1 VGYSTREIAV
11 NGRTTI
17 TTSLKMLSQQLADF
31 SVQVSTGYQTLPK
44 ERATG
49 SFAFVDNQLLNRR
62 VSTDVLSKLEGVV
75 PGLLVN
81 RNVNTVNNPNGIDI
95 SIRGYSTLFA
105 NAQPL
110 IVVDNFPYDG
120 NIANI
125 NPNDIESVSVLKDA
139 AASSIWGV
147 QSGNGVIVITTK
159 KGHRNQKMGI
169 EVNANVTVGAK
180 PDLFYSPDFLDSKDF
195 IGVEQSLFNQGYY
208 DARLTDPT
216 HPPVSPVVQLLADQ
230 RSGLLSTG
238 EVTGQINAL
247 QNMDVRNDLKKYFYQ
262 HSVNQQYAV
271 NLRGGGNTN
280 DYVFSVG
287 YDNNLANLVGNS
299 NDRFTLKALNN
310 FYPVKNLEV
319 SAEVNYTQSS
329 IHSNSPVSGITTG
342 GGYATVYPY
351 AQLADPHG
359 NALSI
364 VKDYNQSWVSDPA
377 AQAGLLNWQYKPLD
391 ELKYA
396 DNSSKLIDNRLVAGI
411 KYSFLQGFSAEVK
424 YQYEKTNAWAN
435 NNYSDSTYYARDL
448 INQYT
453 NLTASN
459 KYPIPVGGI
468 LQQNNSAVSSNRL
481 RGQLNYSHRWKQQ
494 HELTAIAGAEV
505 NQAVTERNIPA
516 TTYGYNATN
525 GSYQNVDLVDR
536 FIISPS
542 QTLALIPNSQG
553 FGKLTDR
560 YVSYYGNAA
569 YTFLSRY
576 TLSASGRIDKSNLFG
591 VNTNQKSVP
600 LWSVGGKWA
609 IDKEVFYTINK
620 WLPVLQLRATYGY
633 NGNLNKSAT
642 AVTTIQQL
650 SNSYYF
656 GLPYAQIAS
665 PGNPELRWEK
675 DRMVNFGLDF
685 GLKDNLLSGSIEYYL
700 KEGID
705 LFGNSPLAPSTGLS
719 SFFGNTADTKGHGW
733 ELTLNLQTITTRNFH
748 WTTNFLLSYAQ
759 DKVTR
764 YDVPFDAANYLSA
777 NADANSGYSLT
788 PTVGKPIFSI
798 YSYRSAGLT
807 HTTGDP
813 QGYLN
818 GKISTDYASIIGTA
832 TFDSLHFN
840 GSARPTTFGSFR
852 NTLSYKSFSLSF
864 NILYK
869 LNYFFH
875 RTSIT
880 YASLYQTWVGHKDFS
895 KRWQQPG
902 DETKT
907 KVPSM
912 PSLANLNGNR
922 DNFYRNSDALVDKG
936 DHIRLQDITL
946 SYDLDNPVWA
956 GRAFSHISV
965 YCYINNVGILWKAN
979 HDGLDPDLFASG
991 LPLPRT
997 IALGIK
1003 TNF

>member
-1 VGYSTREIAV
+1 LSILTLFSQPTYKSGPVIHIPVTIVNSNNQSPIAGVLLQLKKSNARSVTDANGKTSINLAFATDTLIISHIAYLPKRIAV
-11 NGRTTI
+11 QAGN
-17 TTSLKMLSQQLADF
+17 TSPLLISLQENTQQLQE
-31 SVQVSTGYQTLPK
+31 VTVSTGYQTLPK

-125 NPNDIESVSVLKDA
+125 NPNDVESVSVLKDA

-180 PDLFYSPDFLDSKDF
+180 PDLFYNPDFLDSKDF
-195 IGVEQSLFNQGYY
+195 ISVEQSLFNQGYY
-208 DARLTDPT
+208 DSKLTDPT

-230 RSGLLSTG
+230 RSGLLSAG

-287 YDNNLANLVGNS
+287 YDNNLDNLVGNS

-342 GGYATVYPY
+342 GGYATIYPY

-359 NALSI
+359 NALAI

-377 AQAGLLNWQYKPLD
+377 AQAGLLNWAYKPLD

-396 DNSSKLIDNRLVAGI
+396 DNSSKLIDNRLVAGV
-411 KYSFLQGFSAEVK
+411 KYSFLQGLSAEVK

-435 NNYSDSTYYARDL
+435 NNYSDSTYYARNL
-448 INQYT
+448 INEYT

-505 NQAVTERNIPA
+505 NQAITERDIPA

-542 QTLALIPNSQG
+542 RTSALIPNSQG

-609 IDKEVFYTINK
+609 IDREAFYTINK

-642 AVTTIQQL
+642 AVTTIRQS

-685 GLKDNLLSGSIEYYL
+685 GLKNNLLSGSIEYYL
-700 KEGID
+700 KKGID
-705 LFGNSPLAPSTGLS
+705 LFGNSPL
-719 SFFGNTADTKGHGW
+719 
-733 ELTLNLQTITTRNFH
+733 E
-748 WTTNFLLSYAQ
+748 
-759 DKVTR
+759 
-764 YDVPFDAANYLSA
+764 
-777 NADANSGYSLT
+777 
-788 PTVGKPIFSI
+788 
-798 YSYRSAGLT
+798 
-807 HTTGDP
+807 
-813 QGYLN
+813 
-818 GKISTDYASIIGTA
+818 IGT
-832 TFDSLHFN
+832 
-840 GSARPTTFGSFR
+840 
-852 NTLSYKSFSLSF
+852 K
-864 NILYK
+864 
-869 LNYFFH
+869 
-875 RTSIT
+875 
-880 YASLYQTWVGHKDFS
+880 
-895 KRWQQPG
+895 
-902 DETKT
+902 
-907 KVPSM
+907 
-912 PSLANLNGNR
+912 
-922 DNFYRNSDALVDKG
+922 
-936 DHIRLQDITL
+936 
-946 SYDLDNPVWA
+946 
-956 GRAFSHISV
+956 
-965 YCYINNVGILWKAN
+965 
-979 HDGLDPDLFASG
+979 
-991 LPLPRT
+991 
-997 IALGIK
+997 
-1003 TNF
+1003 